1 MADKQ
6 PENGDRFERFGSDR
20 FRCSTLHTVAQYR
33 LLATKRA
40 VIHGCCNVQAAQCTG
55 SSLASFLASKLY
67 TYSAIC
73 LRELNRL
80 AAI

>member
-1 MADKQ
+1 MVDKQ
-6 PENGDRFERFGSDR
+6 PENGDRFERFGSDM
-20 FRCSTLHTVAQYR
+20 FRCSTLHSVAQC
-33 LLATKRA
+33 LATKRA

-55 SSLASFLASKLY
+55 SSLASFLASRLY

-73 LRELNRL
+73 LLELNRL